1 MRPSKKTPSSTPNAP
16 VMPKSGAGSPVVF
29 GDRSGDHVRSGV
41 GTVASAAY
49 TKTLELPS
57 PEPAELLRRLAPPLT
72 GVKGAPPASPP
83 PELPSVALLEETPVP
98 DETPDE
104 VDFMLDREA
113 LITECLPL
121 VKFVAHRISSRL
133 PAHVEVDDLIHSG
146 ILGLMD
152 AIKKFEPDRN
162 VKFKTYAEQRVR
174 GAILDGLRD
183 LDWVPRSL
191 RRKKKDIENAYHFLE
206 QQFGRA
212 ASDEEVAGHLGCS
225 LEELHK
231 SLDELKG
238 VTLGT
243 FVDAGEDGEGENLIS
258 FVPDPDAEDPH
269 ITLQAREVRLILKDA
284 VDKLPT
290 KERFVVQL
298 YYFDELTMKEI
309 GTLLNITESRVSQLH
324 TKSMLRLRGKLKE
337 RRIEG

>member
-1 MRPSKKTPSSTPNAP
+1 MITTKKSVSSP
-16 VMPKSGAGSPVVF
+16 PKP
-29 GDRSGDHVRSGV
+29 
-41 GTVASAAY
+41 
-49 TKTLELPS
+49 
-57 PEPAELLRRLAPPLT
+57 PEPT
-72 GVKGAPPASPP
+72 KGAPKPGAARAATAAYQKSAAVT
-83 PELPSVALLEETPVP
+83 EREIPVP
-98 DETPDE
+98 ESPVEAEAGRPDLSE
-104 VDFMLDREA
+104 DLDIFKDREL

-121 VKFVAHRISSRL
+121 VKFVAHRISARL
-133 PAHVEVDDLIHSG
+133 PSHVEVDDLIHSG

-152 AIKKFEPDRN
+152 AIKKFEPGRN
-162 VKFKTYAEQRVR
+162 VKFKTYAEQRIR

-206 QQFGRA
+206 QQLGRA
-212 ASDEEVAGHLGCS
+212 ATDEEVALHLEIA

-243 FVDAGEDGEGENLIS
+243 FMEAGEDGEGENLIS
-258 FVPDPDAEDPH
+258 FVPDPDAEDPS
-269 ITLQAREVRLILKDA
+269 ITLQARELRTMLKDA
-284 VDKLPT
+284 VEKLPT

-337 RRIEG
+337 RQIDN

>member
-1 MRPSKKTPSSTPNAP
+1 MSPTKKAVPSAPNP
-16 VMPKSGAGSPVVF
+16 
-29 GDRSGDHVRSGV
+29 
-41 GTVASAAY
+41 
-49 TKTLELPS
+49 
-57 PEPAELLRRLAPPLT
+57 PEP
-72 GVKGAPPASPP
+72 VKGALKPGAARAAAAAYQKSVPLPEDTRDLDLDLAELAPEALDPAR
-83 PELPSVALLEETPVP
+83 PELSDDLDL
-98 DETPDE
+98 
-104 VDFMLDREA
+104 FNDREQ

-121 VKFVAHRISSRL
+121 VKFIAHRISARL
-133 PAHVEVDDLIHSG
+133 PSHVEVDDLIHSG

-152 AIKKFEPDRN
+152 AIKKFEPGRN
-162 VKFKTYAEQRVR
+162 VKFKTYAEQRIR
-174 GAILDGLRD
+174 GSILDGLRD

-206 QQFGRA
+206 QQLGRA
-212 ASDEEVAGHLGCS
+212 ATDEEVALHLAIT

-243 FVDAGEDGEGENLIS
+243 FMDVGEDGEGENLIS

-269 ITLQAREVRLILKDA
+269 ITLQARELRTMLKGA
-284 VDKLPT
+284 VEKLPT

-337 RRIEG
+337 RQIEG

>member
-1 MRPSKKTPSSTPNAP
+1 M
-16 VMPKSGAGSPVVF
+16 SPV
-29 GDRSGDHVRSGV
+29 S
-41 GTVASAAY
+41 
-49 TKTLELPS
+49 K
-57 PEPAELLRRLAPPLT
+57 
-72 GVKGAPPASPP
+72 KGAPAPSAPGPAPEVRPPAGRAAAAAYRKAAAMAPVAEAAPP
-83 PELPSVALLEETPVP
+83 PEP
-98 DETPDE
+98 DRPDLPDE
-104 VDFMLDREA
+104 VDHLDRET

-121 VKFVAHRISSRL
+121 VKFVAHRISARL
-133 PAHVEVDDLIHSG
+133 PAHVELDDLIHSG

-152 AIKKFEPDRN
+152 AVKKFEPDRG

-191 RRKKKDIENAYHFLE
+191 RRKKKDIENAYHELE

-212 ASDEEVAGHLGCS
+212 ATDEEVAIHLGVT
-225 LEELHK
+225 LEDLHK
-231 SLDELKG
+231 SLDDLKG
-238 VTLGT
+238 VTLGA
-243 FVDAGEDGEGENLIS
+243 FADAGEDGEGENLIS

-269 ITLQAREVRLILKDA
+269 VTLQAREVRALLKDA

-324 TKSMLRLRGKLKE
+324 TKSMLRLRGRLKE
-337 RRIEG
+337 RQIEG

>member
-1 MRPSKKTPSSTPNAP
+1 MTPTGKKGTPDPTEATAMPTPKP
-16 VMPKSGAGSPVVF
+16 GA
-29 GDRSGDHVRSGV
+29 
-41 GTVASAAY
+41 AIAAAAAY
-49 TKTLELPS
+49 RKMSQLPADAR
-57 PEPAELLRRLAPPLT
+57 PKPKPAPPPAEKSA
-72 GVKGAPPASPP
+72 
-83 PELPSVALLEETPVP
+83 EEQLE
-98 DETPDE
+98 DAN
-104 VDFMLDREA
+104 FADREF

-121 VKFVAHRISSRL
+121 VKFVAHRISARL
-133 PAHVEVDDLIHSG
+133 PSHVELDDLIHSG
-146 ILGLMD
+146 ILGLLD
-152 AIKKFEPDRN
+152 AVKKFEPDRN
-162 VKFKTYAEQRVR
+162 VKFKTYAEQRIR

-191 RRKKKDIENAYHFLE
+191 RRKKKDIENAYHLLE
-206 QQFGRA
+206 QQLGHA
-212 ASDEEVAGHLGCS
+212 ATDEAVAAHLGIT
-225 LEELHK
+225 LEDLNK

-243 FVDAGEDGEGENLIS
+243 FVDAGEDEGGENLIS
-258 FVPDPDAEDPH
+258 FVPDPDAEDPSL
-269 ITLQAREVRLILKDA
+269 TLHARELKLMLRDA

>member
-1 MRPSKKTPSSTPNAP
+1 MTEQARPGEPLPAGE
-16 VMPKSGAGSPVVF
+16 SGAEARKPQPALG
-29 GDRSGDHVRSGV
+29 R
-41 GTVASAAY
+41 AAVTAY
-49 TKTLELPS
+49 GRNAVLPM
-57 PEPAELLRRLAPPLT
+57 PQNE
-72 GVKGAPPASPP
+72 PP
-83 PELPSVALLEETPVP
+83 PELAEEP
-98 DETPDE
+98 D
-104 VDFMLDREA
+104 FHDRET

-133 PAHVEVDDLIHSG
+133 PAHVDVDDLIHSG

-152 AIKKFEPDRN
+152 AVKKFEPGRN
-162 VKFKTYAEQRVR
+162 VKFKTYAEQRIR

-191 RRKKKDIENAYHFLE
+191 RRKKKDIENAYHLLE
-206 QQFGRA
+206 QQEGRA
-212 ASDEEVAGHLGCS
+212 ATDEEVAAHLCLT
-225 LEELHK
+225 LEELHH

-238 VTLGT
+238 VTLGA
-243 FVDAGEDGEGENLIS
+243 FVDAGENGEGENLIT
-258 FVPDPDAEDPH
+258 FVPDPDGDNAH
-269 ITLQAREVRLILKDA
+269 LLLQSQEVRNILKFA
-284 VDKLPT
+284 VERLPT

-337 RRIEG
+337 RRIDG

>member
-1 MRPSKKTPSSTPNAP
+1 M
-16 VMPKSGAGSPVVF
+16 SPVGKKDPSAATQATGTLPVP
-29 GDRSGDHVRSGV
+29 GKAATSPPKPGV
-41 GTVASAAY
+41 GSAAVAAY
-49 TKTLELPS
+49 GKIAKLPSAAPLPS
-57 PEPAELLRRLAPPLT
+57 PPEPE
-72 GVKGAPPASPP
+72 G
-83 PELPSVALLEETPVP
+83 PEGIIPEEP
-98 DETPDE
+98 DFRDHE
-104 VDFMLDREA
+104 F

-121 VKFVAHRISSRL
+121 VKFIAHRISSRL

-152 AIKKFEPDRN
+152 AVKKFEPDRN
-162 VKFKTYAEQRVR
+162 IKFKTYAEQRIR
-174 GAILDGLRD
+174 GAILDGLRE

-191 RRKKKDIENAYHFLE
+191 RRKKKDIENAYHLLE

-212 ASDEEVAGHLGCS
+212 ATDEEVADTLGLS
-225 LEELHK
+225 LEELNK

-243 FVDAGEDGEGENLIS
+243 FMDAGEDGEGESLIS
-258 FVPDPDAEDPH
+258 FVPDPDAEDPQ
-269 ITLQAREVRLILKDA
+269 IMLQAHELQTILKDA

-337 RRIEG
+337 CRIEG

>member
-1 MRPSKKTPSSTPNAP
+1 MSPTKKDIPSPPKAP
-16 VMPKSGAGSPVVF
+16 GPPKAAPKPGAG
-29 GDRSGDHVRSGV
+29 R
-41 GTVASAAY
+41 AAAAAY
-49 TKTLELPS
+49 QKTATLPIV
-57 PEPAELLRRLAPPLT
+57 E
-72 GVKGAPPASPP
+72 
-83 PELPSVALLEETPVP
+83 LEEDLP
-98 DETPDE
+98 DLDLLPEIPADPGRPDLTDDLD
-104 VDFMLDREA
+104 VFNDREL

-121 VKFVAHRISSRL
+121 VKFVAHRISARL

-152 AIKKFEPDRN
+152 AIKKFEPGRN
-162 VKFKTYAEQRVR
+162 VKFKTYAEQRIR

-191 RRKKKDIENAYHFLE
+191 RRKKKDIENSYHFLE
-206 QQFGRA
+206 QQLGRA
-212 ASDEEVAGHLGCS
+212 ATDEEVAVHLGCS
-225 LEELHK
+225 LEDLHK

-243 FVDAGEDGEGENLIS
+243 FMDAGEDGEGENLIS

-269 ITLQAREVRLILKDA
+269 ITLQARELRTMLKGA
-284 VDKLPT
+284 VEKLPT

-337 RRIEG
+337 RQIEG

>member
-1 MRPSKKTPSSTPNAP
+1 M
-16 VMPKSGAGSPVVF
+16 SPVGKKDPATAAKATGTSPVPAKAATPALKP
-29 GDRSGDHVRSGV
+29 GV
-41 GTVASAAY
+41 GSAAVAAY
-49 TKTLELPS
+49 GKVSKLAAAAPLH
-57 PEPAELLRRLAPPLT
+57 APPEVAVSEGLT
-72 GVKGAPPASPP
+72 
-83 PELPSVALLEETPVP
+83 PEEP
-98 DETPDE
+98 D
-104 VDFMLDREA
+104 FRDREF

-121 VKFVAHRISSRL
+121 VKFIAIRISSRL
-133 PAHVEVDDLIHSG
+133 PAHVELDDLIHSG

-152 AIKKFEPDRN
+152 AVKKFEPDRN
-162 VKFKTYAEQRVR
+162 VKFKTYAEQRIR
-174 GAILDGLRD
+174 GSILDGLRD

-191 RRKKKDIENAYHFLE
+191 RRKKKDIENAYHRLE

-212 ASDEEVAGHLGCS
+212 ATDEEVAAALELS
-225 LEELHK
+225 LEDLNK

-243 FVDAGEDGEGENLIS
+243 FMDAGEDGEGESLIS
-258 FVPDPDAEDPH
+258 FVPDPDAEDPQVV
-269 ITLQAREVRLILKDA
+269 LQAHELQTLLKDA

>member
-1 MRPSKKTPSSTPNAP
+1 MSPAAKKASSDLSASAPS
-16 VMPKSGAGSPVVF
+16 
-29 GDRSGDHVRSGV
+29 
-41 GTVASAAY
+41 ASAAPGTALAAAAAY
-49 TKTLELPS
+49 RKMAKL
-57 PEPAELLRRLAPPLT
+57 PAESEPISLPE
-72 GVKGAPPASPP
+72 KPAVSAAETTE
-83 PELPSVALLEETPVP
+83 ELNYT
-98 DETPDE
+98 
-104 VDFMLDREA
+104 DREY

-133 PAHVEVDDLIHSG
+133 PSHVEVDDLIHSG

-152 AIKKFEPDRN
+152 AVKKFEPDRN
-162 VKFKTYAEQRVR
+162 VKFKTYAEQRIR

-191 RRKKKDIENAYHFLE
+191 RRKKKDIENAYHLLE
-206 QQFGRA
+206 QQMGRA
-212 ASDEEVAGHLGCS
+212 ATDEEVAEHLGIT
-225 LEELHK
+225 LEDLNK

-238 VTLGT
+238 VTLGA
-243 FVDAGEDGEGENLIS
+243 FVETGDDEGGENLIS
-258 FVPDPDAEDPH
+258 FVPDPDAEDPSV
-269 ITLQAREVRLILKDA
+269 TLHSRELKALLREA

-337 RRIEG
+337 RHIEG

>member
-1 MRPSKKTPSSTPNAP
+1 M
-16 VMPKSGAGSPVVF
+16 SPV
-29 GDRSGDHVRSGV
+29 GKKDPSAAAEATGTPAAPARTATLPPKPGV
-41 GTVASAAY
+41 GSAAVAAY
-49 TKTLELPS
+49 GKISRLPS
-57 PEPAELLRRLAPPLT
+57 TEPLP
-72 GVKGAPPASPP
+72 PP
-83 PELPSVALLEETPVP
+83 PEPEGPEGIIPEEP
-98 DETPDE
+98 D
-104 VDFMLDREA
+104 FRDREF

-121 VKFVAHRISSRL
+121 VKFIAHRISSRL
-133 PAHVEVDDLIHSG
+133 PAHVDVDDLIHSG

-152 AIKKFEPDRN
+152 AVKKFEPDRN
-162 VKFKTYAEQRVR
+162 IKFKTYAEQRIR
-174 GAILDGLRD
+174 GAILDGLRE

-191 RRKKKDIENAYHFLE
+191 RRKKKDIENAYHQLE

-212 ASDEEVAGHLGCS
+212 ATDEEVAETLGLT
-225 LEELHK
+225 LEELNK

-243 FVDAGEDGEGENLIS
+243 FMDAGEDGEGESLIS
-258 FVPDPDAEDPH
+258 FVPDPDAEDPQVV
-269 ITLQAREVRLILKDA
+269 LQANELQTILKEA

-337 RRIEG
+337 RRIEA